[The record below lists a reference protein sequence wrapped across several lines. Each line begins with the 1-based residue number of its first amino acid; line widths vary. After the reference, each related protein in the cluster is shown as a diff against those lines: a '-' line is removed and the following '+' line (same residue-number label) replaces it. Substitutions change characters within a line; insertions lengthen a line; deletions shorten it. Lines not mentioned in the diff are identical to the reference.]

1 LVKSVQNDINNSTY
15 GYKKELTQW
24 AQSTASL
31 KAYTD
36 ALNDQI
42 AARQADYDIQ
52 IASMGLGDKESARAK
67 QMAQLEEQV
76 ANNIERL
83 NRARSQK
90 GADQGLISAEI
101 IAQQNSLPVLRQQL
115 MDFWASQDAESS
127 KWSIGWG
134 DAMHDFINQASDV
147 ASQSQ

>member
-1 LVKSVQNDINNSTY
+1 
-15 GYKKELTQW
+15 
-24 AQSTASL
+24 
-31 KAYTD
+31 
-36 ALNDQI
+36 
-42 AARQADYDIQ
+42 
-52 IASMGLGDKESARAK
+52 
-67 QMAQLEEQV
+67 MAQLEEQV

-115 MDFWASQDAESS
+115 RDFWASQDAESS